1 MQRSHDS
8 WSLGNC
14 LNVYQKALDIGA
26 PRNKRHLRAN
36 NSSFINKTII
46 NTTMDCTRLRNE
58 FLRNRTL
65 ENKLAYSK
73 QRVFSLSLVRKA
85 KRNYSNNL
93 HHKSSYR

>member
-1 MQRSHDS
+1 MHRSLES

-14 LNVYQKALDIGA
+14 LKVYQKALDICA
-26 PRNKRHLRAN
+26 PRNKRHFRAN
-36 NSSFINKTII
+36 NSSFINKTISKAI
-46 NTTMDCTRLRNE
+46 MDCTRLRNE

-65 ENKLAYSK
+65 ENKLAYNK